1 MKKETIRTKLSKYLH
16 TPSDTIVLEVLEGE
30 PRTPKGGVWI
40 EAQVEDIEKLTEDP
54 NFDPEISGWKKYLDK
69 WFNEGLITKKEKDTG
84 KS

>member
-1 MKKETIRTKLSKYLH
+1 MKKERIRTALAKYLH

-40 EAQVEDIEKLTEDP
+40 EAQVEDIENLTEAPD
-54 NFDPEISGWKKYLDK
+54 FDPVKSGWKKYLDK
-69 WFNEGLITKKEKDTG
+69 WFTEGLITTKERDTG